1 MKTKSIKRPSY
12 NKTQKKRKLSK
23 NKKME
28 IIKTFLE
35 ILNYTKLHH
44 WSTNSYSEH
53 KATDE
58 LYSDLNKYIDEFVE
72 IMLGKD
78 KERIYSIESIGAFK
92 VKNKNQFI
100 TKINAFKYYLINLN
114 EFMDKLL
121 DTNLINIRDELLGT
135 LDKLL
140 YLFEL
145 K

>member
-78 KERIYSIESIGAFK
+78 KE
-92 VKNKNQFI
+92 ND
-100 TKINAFKYYLINLN
+100 
-114 EFMDKLL
+114 MDE
-121 DTNLINIRDELLGT
+121 D
-135 LDKLL
+135 
-140 YLFEL
+140 
-145 K
+145 